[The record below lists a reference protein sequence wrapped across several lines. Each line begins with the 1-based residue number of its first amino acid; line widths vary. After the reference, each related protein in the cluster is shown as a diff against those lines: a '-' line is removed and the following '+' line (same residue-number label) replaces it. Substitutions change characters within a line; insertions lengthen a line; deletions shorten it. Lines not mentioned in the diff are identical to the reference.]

1 MKSNKGNFKIPSF
14 LTNKEYYYQVFYNAD
29 LHIRY
34 NLKLHK
40 KFGVKGY
47 IEINGRSMRID
58 LSTHAVHFKL

>member
-1 MKSNKGNFKIPSF
+1 MKTNKGFFSIPSYF
-14 LTNKEYYYQVFYNAD
+14 DHGNFYYQVFFNKD